1 MNPGK
6 KLLIASFSLL
16 LLCVLLLFAA
26 RHWETGSQE
35 PPPSEQ
41 PVVRIGYLP
50 IYVDL
55 PLFVAAQRN
64 LFAKHGV
71 HAELHRFAASAEIGD
86 ALQTGGVQFGAS
98 IAYSVVLANESR
110 DPNRLKVFMI
120 DAETKDNYLSSIVVP
135 TGSPIKRIAD
145 LRGKTVVSFPGKTAV
160 GFFGRVLQANGVS
173 PGSVTIQ
180 ELPITSHLDALESGG
195 ADALFTYEPT
205 GTQAVIDKGATKLS
219 PGAVETHVINPW
231 QAGVWVVK
239 RDWAEQKPEV
249 ARSVVSALYDAL
261 DYMRAN
267 PRDAKVALSGY
278 TTIRPD
284 VALRTPDIPFTKL
297 NEADYVALQRHAD
310 MLLED
315 GVISRRINAKDLLAS
330 DKWLPE

>member
-1 MNPGK
+1 MSPSK
-6 KLLIASFSLL
+6 KLFLASVALVGCCALL
-16 LLCVLLLFAA
+16 LYAA
-26 RHWETGSQE
+26 RRWESGSQI
-35 PPPSEQ
+35 PPPTDQ

-71 HAELHRFAASAEIGD
+71 RAELHRFAASAEIGD
-86 ALQTGGVQFGAS
+86 ALQVGDVQFGAS

-135 TGSPIKRIAD
+135 ATSPIKRIAD
-145 LRGKTVVSFPGKTAV
+145 LNGKTVVSFPGKTAV
-160 GFFGRVLQANGVS
+160 GFFMRVLQANGVDPS
-173 PGSVTIQ
+173 SVTIQ

-195 ADALFTYEPT
+195 ADGLFTYEPT
-205 GTQAVIDKGATKLS
+205 GTQAVIDKGAVKLA
-219 PGAVETHVINPW
+219 PGAVESYVIDPW

-239 RDWAEQKPEV
+239 RDWAEQNPEV
-249 ARSVVSALYDAL
+249 TRAVVAAIYEAL

-284 VALRTPDIPFTKL
+284 VALRTPNIPFTKL
-297 NEADYVALQRHAD
+297 SEADYEAFQRHAD

-315 GVISRRINAKDLLAS
+315 GVISRKIDSKSLLAPEE
-330 DKWLPE
+330 WLPK